1 MKQPSTKILHS
12 PTPSG
17 YKRVKA
23 FAILCILMFMEL
35 SVHATVV
42 PGKYLTSKYLRYDAS
57 AKTYYWEVGYATSG
71 NTDFPEVLEF
81 PTRLVDE
88 NDKDKKSYA
97 IREVSITLKEKTKKV
112 IFHSGLTKTF
122 VSYKSNS
129 PIESIEYLGANTIA
143 NINLKNCKT
152 IKEATLPKTLL
163 WDGFINCTALEKVTF
178 LEGCAEIPSLWFAS
192 CSALKTIVWPSTM
205 KSIGDAA
212 FEYAGL
218 ETLTLPE
225 GFNSLGERCFK
236 NSKLVNVVLPN
247 SLTEIP
253 REAFYNCR
261 RLRTVQMSDNVT
273 SIGVSAFDNCA
284 YLTTMNMPLS
294 IETIGNSAFSGC
306 EAWKYEGEMKTPNL
320 KSIGHSVF
328 YLCSSLNCDY
338 TVPHLWDQLPN
349 SIFRCSGFKS
359 LTLSEGITSIEHSA
373 FLNSNTQIYNL
384 PKSLKEMGTSAFRE
398 AYVKEV
404 NFAPGT
410 SLEKIDKY
418 TFEKCIKLEAVNNLP
433 SDLKMIEEYAFNG
446 CYNLKAL
453 SLPEGLTTIGINAFY
468 GCKAIESMNLPNSL
482 TTLGD
487 KAFYECKMWNGEI
500 SLPLITDVPNGAFY
514 SCQKLRKVSF
524 GPQLKSIGSSALC
537 RCEGITELNLPN
549 GLETIESGAFY
560 GCNNLTEVVMPE
572 SVTSIGSEVFAF
584 CSALKKVTLPSSLTD
599 IPDKLFYACDVLNDI
614 VIPTSVKTMGRGVFS
629 GCKALERMTIGDG
642 VTIGNNLFSDCESL
656 KEVKL
661 PATLTTIP
669 EYTFNKCVSLKK
681 VEFPTGLMSI
691 ERYAFEGSG
700 IEEVVVPET
709 VTKIAGSFANC
720 KSLKRFV
727 FPKNLEAIENSMFR
741 NCELLADITLPTNV
755 KTIGSYAFAGTLF
768 DKSELPATVNSL
780 GYNAFENCKQLKE
793 MFIPEGVTSI
803 PEELFMSCTSLTRV
817 VLPSTVNQF
826 YGGNTFKDCPLT
838 DIVCHAPT
846 APEAENYVFEAKHY
860 SSTRLIVPEGSNYN
874 DKYPWSRFNQ
884 KTEGEGFITL
894 SNPVFSKESCTY
906 TEPITVT
913 ITNPNASGT
922 LYYKLVPEGTAKD
935 EVEYAV
941 FTEPLKL
948 CEQSA
953 TIYAY
958 IVDGINS
965 SEYAGMTYTYE
976 PPVVKKVVLYVCGRL
991 VDEKNAYDIFGDKTV
1006 SYDPKSEVL
1015 TLTWANIDAAKFKAS
1030 NIISGSG
1037 GDLTIRV
1044 VGHCTL
1050 KAPGTPIRYGHE
1062 LGVPGGSNLTIVG
1075 DENSILTLETTNEE
1089 KGGYSCGIDMYCG
1102 SLTIDNCTVVASGG
1116 THGLYTKTGPE
1127 HGLTLRGEHA
1137 LLNLTG
1143 TESAMDHVQWLD
1155 LDKML
1160 MILEPEGAEFW
1171 DGSIWLGKEKQT
1183 HVVIGAPRTDDNVE
1197 VPEIREE
1204 YQTNFSSDL
1213 TDQKTGESL
1222 NVENVV
1228 INNVYYNLPAAND
1241 DGFDTKE
1248 QCLILNTS
1256 MDYYTMNNRIP
1267 ADATVTA
1274 DFGSWYNGLII
1285 VVNGKGTIDI
1295 DYQTEGGSQLAVKI
1309 GEEEAKYYAADMQDK
1324 VQVSYDVATPQ
1335 YVYIYN
1341 SQYTGDEKKA
1351 PARAR
1356 AMAGKSWLKIYGMKI
1371 TPQEPTG
1378 IRNIFV
1384 DSEGQPVTVYD
1395 MNGRKV
1401 NYPGKGVYIVNG
1413 KKIMKRQ

>member
-23 FAILCILMFMEL
+23 FAILCILIFMEL

-71 NTDFPEVLEF
+71 NADFPEVLEF

-97 IREVSITLKEKTKKV
+97 IRRVSITLKEKTKKV
-112 IFHSGLTKTF
+112 IFHSGLTETF
-122 VSYKSNS
+122 VSYESNS

-143 NINLKNCKT
+143 YIYLKNCKT

-163 WDGFINCTALEKVTF
+163 RDGFINCTALEKVTF
-178 LEGCAEIPSLWFAS
+178 LEGCAEIPTLWFAS

-205 KSIGDAA
+205 KKIGDAA

-328 YLCSSLNCDY
+328 YNCRSLDCDY
-338 TVPHLWDQLPN
+338 TVPHLWDMLPN
-349 SIFRCSGFKS
+349 SIFRVSGFKS

-384 PKSLKEMGTSAFRE
+384 PKSLKQMGTSAFRE

-614 VIPTSVKTMGRGVFS
+614 VIPTSVKTMGRGVFA
-629 GCKALERMTIGDG
+629 GCI
-642 VTIGNNLFSDCESL
+642 
-656 KEVKL
+656 
-661 PATLTTIP
+661 
-669 EYTFNKCVSLKK
+669 
-681 VEFPTGLMSI
+681 
-691 ERYAFEGSG
+691 
-700 IEEVVVPET
+700 
-709 VTKIAGSFANC
+709 
-720 KSLKRFV
+720 
-727 FPKNLEAIENSMFR
+727 
-741 NCELLADITLPTNV
+741 
-755 KTIGSYAFAGTLF
+755 
-768 DKSELPATVNSL
+768 
-780 GYNAFENCKQLKE
+780 
-793 MFIPEGVTSI
+793 
-803 PEELFMSCTSLTRV
+803 
-817 VLPSTVNQF
+817 
-826 YGGNTFKDCPLT
+826 
-838 DIVCHAPT
+838 
-846 APEAENYVFEAKHY
+846 
-860 SSTRLIVPEGSNYN
+860 
-874 DKYPWSRFNQ
+874 
-884 KTEGEGFITL
+884 
-894 SNPVFSKESCTY
+894 
-906 TEPITVT
+906 
-913 ITNPNASGT
+913 
-922 LYYKLVPEGTAKD
+922 
-935 EVEYAV
+935 
-941 FTEPLKL
+941 
-948 CEQSA
+948 
-953 TIYAY
+953 
-958 IVDGINS
+958 
-965 SEYAGMTYTYE
+965 
-976 PPVVKKVVLYVCGRL
+976 
-991 VDEKNAYDIFGDKTV
+991 
-1006 SYDPKSEVL
+1006 
-1015 TLTWANIDAAKFKAS
+1015 
-1030 NIISGSG
+1030 
-1037 GDLTIRV
+1037 
-1044 VGHCTL
+1044 
-1050 KAPGTPIRYGHE
+1050 
-1062 LGVPGGSNLTIVG
+1062 
-1075 DENSILTLETTNEE
+1075 
-1089 KGGYSCGIDMYCG
+1089 
-1102 SLTIDNCTVVASGG
+1102 
-1116 THGLYTKTGPE
+1116 
-1127 HGLTLRGEHA
+1127 
-1137 LLNLTG
+1137 
-1143 TESAMDHVQWLD
+1143 
-1155 LDKML
+1155 
-1160 MILEPEGAEFW
+1160 
-1171 DGSIWLGKEKQT
+1171 
-1183 HVVIGAPRTDDNVE
+1183 
-1197 VPEIREE
+1197 
-1204 YQTNFSSDL
+1204 
-1213 TDQKTGESL
+1213 
-1222 NVENVV
+1222 
-1228 INNVYYNLPAAND
+1228 
-1241 DGFDTKE
+1241 
-1248 QCLILNTS
+1248 
-1256 MDYYTMNNRIP
+1256 
-1267 ADATVTA
+1267 
-1274 DFGSWYNGLII
+1274 
-1285 VVNGKGTIDI
+1285 
-1295 DYQTEGGSQLAVKI
+1295 
-1309 GEEEAKYYAADMQDK
+1309 
-1324 VQVSYDVATPQ
+1324 
-1335 YVYIYN
+1335 
-1341 SQYTGDEKKA
+1341 
-1351 PARAR
+1351 
-1356 AMAGKSWLKIYGMKI
+1356 
-1371 TPQEPTG
+1371 
-1378 IRNIFV
+1378 
-1384 DSEGQPVTVYD
+1384 
-1395 MNGRKV
+1395 
-1401 NYPGKGVYIVNG
+1401 
-1413 KKIMKRQ
+1413 